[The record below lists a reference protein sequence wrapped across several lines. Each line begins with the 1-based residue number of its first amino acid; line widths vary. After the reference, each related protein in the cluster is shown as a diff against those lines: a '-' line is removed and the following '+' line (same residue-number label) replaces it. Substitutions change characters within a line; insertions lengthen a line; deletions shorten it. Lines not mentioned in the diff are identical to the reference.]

1 MVDVQTDAMVDIFAA
16 MLSKELI
23 QILWN
28 KVFDVQAKAL
38 VKTLT

>member
-1 MVDVQTDAMVDIFAA
+1 MVDVETDVMGDIFAF
-16 MLSKELI
+16 MLSKELT

-28 KVFDVQAKAL
+28 KVFDVQAK